1 MILSAKSEDFIEWSA
16 KKDLNIPSNINDL
29 KVSISDINH
38 VSKAEISQIKQ
49 KLTKFNCCI
58 YASGTDLD
66 DNSKIMRFAQSLGM
80 RTFDSHNIDDSAIS
94 TISADKNENNMRY
107 IPYTNK
113 GLNWHTDGYYD
124 SKPIFSWLLHCI
136 EPALS
141 GGENFLLDHELAI
154 REYILKYDDIIYL
167 TNNETFSI
175 PTDEVAKRE
184 ITSNYVC
191 DMNNEYKKLHM
202 NFSMR
207 KENIIVNK
215 DSESA
220 MSKLIKIIKEDCKKY
235 HLTYKLSKSEGI
247 VSNNIL
253 HGRNAFKDGRVMRKI
268 LRIRSHERL

>member
-1 MILSAKSEDFIEWSA
+1 MVLSAKSENFIEWSA
-16 KKDLNIPSNINDL
+16 KKDLNIPSNIDDL

-38 VSKAEISQIKQ
+38 VSKTEISQIKH

-58 YASGTDLD
+58 YASGTDLN

-80 RTFDSHNIDDSAIS
+80 KTFDSHNIDDSAIS
-94 TISADKNENNMRY
+94 MISADKNENNMRY

-124 SKPIFSWLLHCI
+124 NKPIFSWLLHCV

-154 REYILKYDDIIYL
+154 REYVLKHDDITCL
-167 TNNETFSI
+167 MNNQAFSI
-175 PTDEVAKRE
+175 PTDEVAERGV
-184 ITSNYVC
+184 TSNYVC

-207 KENIIVNK
+207 KENIILNK
-215 DSESA
+215 DSKSA

-235 HLTYKLSKSEGI
+235 HLTYKLSRNEGI

-253 HGRNAFKDGRVMRKI
+253 HGRNAFKDGPVMRKI

>member
-38 VSKAEISQIKQ
+38 VSKTEISQIKQ

-66 DNSKIMRFAQSLGM
+66 DDSKIMRFAQSLGM

-94 TISADKNENNMRY
+94 TISANKDENNIRY

-215 DSESA
+215 NSESA

-253 HGRNAFKDGRVMRKI
+253 HGRNAFKDGQVMRKI

>member
-1 MILSAKSEDFIEWSA
+1 MILSAKSDDFIEWSA

-38 VSKAEISQIKQ
+38 VSKTEISQIKQ

-253 HGRNAFKDGRVMRKI
+253 HGRHAFKDGRGMRKI

>member
-38 VSKAEISQIKQ
+38 VSKTEISQIKQ

-94 TISADKNENNMRY
+94 TISANKDENNIRY

-215 DSESA
+215 NSESA

-253 HGRNAFKDGRVMRKI
+253 HGRNAFKDGQVMRKI

>member
-1 MILSAKSEDFIEWSA
+1 MILSAKSEDFIEWAA
-16 KKDLNIPSNINDL
+16 KKDLDIPSNINDL

-94 TISADKNENNMRY
+94 TISANKDENNMRY

-253 HGRNAFKDGRVMRKI
+253 HGRNAFKDGQVMRKI

>member
-1 MILSAKSEDFIEWSA
+1 MILSAKSEDFIEWAA
-16 KKDLNIPSNINDL
+16 KKDLDIPSNINDL

-94 TISADKNENNMRY
+94 TISANKNENNMRY

-215 DSESA
+215 DSGSA

>member
-1 MILSAKSEDFIEWSA
+1 MILSAKSEDFIEWAA
-16 KKDLNIPSNINDL
+16 KKDLDIPSNINDL

-94 TISADKNENNMRY
+94 TISANKDENNMRY

-207 KENIIVNK
+207 KENIIVSK

>member
-1 MILSAKSEDFIEWSA
+1 MVLSAKSENFIEWSA
-16 KKDLNIPSNINDL
+16 KKDLNIPSNIDDL

-38 VSKAEISQIKQ
+38 VSKTEISQIKQ

-58 YASGTDLD
+58 YASGTDLN

-80 RTFDSHNIDDSAIS
+80 KTFDSHNIDDSAIS
-94 TISADKNENNMRY
+94 MISADKNENNMRY

-124 SKPIFSWLLHCI
+124 NKPIFSWLLHCV

-154 REYILKYDDIIYL
+154 REYVLKHDDITCL
-167 TNNETFSI
+167 MNNQAFSI
-175 PTDEVAKRE
+175 PTDEVAERGV
-184 ITSNYVC
+184 TSNYVC

-207 KENIIVNK
+207 KENIILNK
-215 DSESA
+215 DSKSA

-235 HLTYKLSKSEGI
+235 HLTYKLSRNEGI

-253 HGRNAFKDGRVMRKI
+253 HGRNAFKDGPVMRKI

>member
-1 MILSAKSEDFIEWSA
+1 MILSAKSEDFIEWAA
-16 KKDLNIPSNINDL
+16 KKDLDIPSNINDL
-29 KVSISDINH
+29 KVSISDINY

-94 TISADKNENNMRY
+94 TISANKDENNIRY

>member
-1 MILSAKSEDFIEWSA
+1 MVLSAKSENFIEWSA
-16 KKDLNIPSNINDL
+16 KKDLNIPSNIDDL
-29 KVSISDINH
+29 KVSLCDINH
-38 VSKAEISQIKQ
+38 VSKTEISQIKQ

-58 YASGTDLD
+58 YASGTDLN

-80 RTFDSHNIDDSAIS
+80 KTFDSHNIDDSAIS
-94 TISADKNENNMRY
+94 MISADKNENNMRY

-124 SKPIFSWLLHCI
+124 NKPIFSWLLHCV

-154 REYILKYDDIIYL
+154 REYVLKHDDITCL
-167 TNNETFSI
+167 MNNQAFSI
-175 PTDEVAKRE
+175 PTDEVAERGV
-184 ITSNYVC
+184 TSNYVC

-207 KENIIVNK
+207 KENIILNK
-215 DSESA
+215 DSKSA

-235 HLTYKLSKSEGI
+235 HLTYKLSRNEGI

-253 HGRNAFKDGRVMRKI
+253 HGRNSFKDGPVMRKI

>member
-1 MILSAKSEDFIEWSA
+1 MILSAKSVDFIEWSA
-16 KKDLNIPSNINDL
+16 KKDLNIPLNINDL
-29 KVSISDINH
+29 KVSIFDINH
-38 VSKAEISQIKQ
+38 ISKTEISKIKH
-49 KLTKFNCCI
+49 KLAKFNCCI
-58 YASGTDLD
+58 YASDTDLD

-80 RTFDSHNIDDSAIS
+80 KTFDSHNLDDSAIS

-124 SKPIFSWLLHCI
+124 NKPIFSWLLHCV

-154 REYILKYDDIIYL
+154 REYVLKHDDITCL
-167 TNNETFSI
+167 MNNQAFSI
-175 PTDEVAKRE
+175 PTDEVAERGV
-184 ITSNYVC
+184 TSNYVC

-207 KENIIVNK
+207 KENIILNK
-215 DSESA
+215 DSKSA

-235 HLTYKLSKSEGI
+235 HLTYKLSRNEGI

-253 HGRNAFKDGRVMRKI
+253 HGRNAFKDGLVMRKI

>member
-1 MILSAKSEDFIEWSA
+1 MILSAKSEDFIEWAA
-16 KKDLNIPSNINDL
+16 KKDLDIPSNINDL

-38 VSKAEISQIKQ
+38 VSKTEISQIKQ

-94 TISADKNENNMRY
+94 TISANKDENNMRY

-253 HGRNAFKDGRVMRKI
+253 HGRNAFKDGQVMRKI

>member
-1 MILSAKSEDFIEWSA
+1 
-16 KKDLNIPSNINDL
+16 
-29 KVSISDINH
+29 
-38 VSKAEISQIKQ
+38 
-49 KLTKFNCCI
+49 LTKFNCCI

-94 TISADKNENNMRY
+94 TISANKDENNIRY

-215 DSESA
+215 NSESA

>member
-1 MILSAKSEDFIEWSA
+1 MILSAKSEDFIEWAA
-16 KKDLNIPSNINDL
+16 KKDLDIPSNINDL
-29 KVSISDINH
+29 KVSISDINY

-66 DNSKIMRFAQSLGM
+66 DNSTIMRFAQSLGM

-94 TISADKNENNMRY
+94 TISANKDENNIRY

>member
-1 MILSAKSEDFIEWSA
+1 MILSAKSEDFIEWAA
-16 KKDLNIPSNINDL
+16 KKDLDIPSNINDL
-29 KVSISDINH
+29 KVSISDINY

-94 TISADKNENNMRY
+94 TISANKDENNMRY

>member
-1 MILSAKSEDFIEWSA
+1 MILSAKSEDFIEWAS
-16 KKDLNIPSNINDL
+16 KKDLDIPSNINDL

-58 YASGTDLD
+58 YASGTNLD

>member
-1 MILSAKSEDFIEWSA
+1 MILSAKSDDFIEWSA

-38 VSKAEISQIKQ
+38 VSKTEISQIKQ

-80 RTFDSHNIDDSAIS
+80 RTYDSHNIDDSAIS

-207 KENIIVNK
+207 KENIILNK

-253 HGRNAFKDGRVMRKI
+253 HGRNAFKDGRGMRKI

>member
-38 VSKAEISQIKQ
+38 VSKTEISQIKQ

-94 TISADKNENNMRY
+94 TISADKNKNNMRY

>member
-94 TISADKNENNMRY
+94 TISANKDENNIRY

-215 DSESA
+215 NSESA

>member
-1 MILSAKSEDFIEWSA
+1 MILSAKSEDFIEWAA
-16 KKDLNIPSNINDL
+16 KKDLDIPSNINDL

-94 TISADKNENNMRY
+94 TISANKDENNMRY

-253 HGRNAFKDGRVMRKI
+253 HGRNAFKDGRGMRKI

>member
-1 MILSAKSEDFIEWSA
+1 MILSAKSEDFIEWAA
-16 KKDLNIPSNINDL
+16 KKDLDIPSNINDL
-29 KVSISDINH
+29 KVSISDINY

-94 TISADKNENNMRY
+94 TISANKDENNIRY

-215 DSESA
+215 NSESA

>member
-94 TISADKNENNMRY
+94 TISANKDENNMRY

>member
-1 MILSAKSEDFIEWSA
+1 MILSAKSKDFIEWA
-16 KKDLNIPSNINDL
+16 ANKELNIPLNINDL
-29 KVSISDINH
+29 KVNLRDINH
-38 VSKAEISQIKQ
+38 VSKNEISQIKE

-58 YASGTDLD
+58 YISDSNLKEDA
-66 DNSKIMRFAQSLGM
+66 NIMKFAMSLGM
-80 RTFDSHNIDDSAIS
+80 RTFDSHNIDESNIS
-94 TISADKNENNMRY
+94 TISADKTENNIRY

-113 GLNWHTDGYYD
+113 ALNWHTDGYYD
-124 SKPIFSWLLHCI
+124 SKPIFSWLLHCV
-136 EPALS
+136 EPALL

-154 REYILKYDDIIYL
+154 REYILKHDDISCL
-167 TNNETFSI
+167 MNNNAFSI
-175 PTDEVAKRE
+175 PKDKVAEREV
-184 ITSNYVC
+184 TTNYVC

-207 KENIIVNK
+207 KENIKIDK

-220 MSKLIKIIKEDCKKY
+220 VSKLIKIIKEDCKKY

>member
-38 VSKAEISQIKQ
+38 VSKTEISQIKQ

-66 DNSKIMRFAQSLGM
+66 DNSTIMRFAQSLGM

-94 TISADKNENNMRY
+94 TISANKDENNMRY

-191 DMNNEYKKLHM
+191 CLLYTSPSPRDRQKSRMP
-202 NFSMR
+202 S
-207 KENIIVNK
+207 
-215 DSESA
+215 SA
-220 MSKLIKIIKEDCKKY
+220 
-235 HLTYKLSKSEGI
+235 
-247 VSNNIL
+247 
-253 HGRNAFKDGRVMRKI
+253 
-268 LRIRSHERL
+268 

>member
-1 MILSAKSEDFIEWSA
+1 MILSAKSEDFIEWAA
-16 KKDLNIPSNINDL
+16 KKDLDIPSNINDL

-58 YASGTDLD
+58 YASGTNLD

-94 TISADKNENNMRY
+94 TISANKDENNMRY

-191 DMNNEYKKLHM
+191 DMNNEYKKLHI

-215 DSESA
+215 DS
-220 MSKLIKIIKEDCKKY
+220 
-235 HLTYKLSKSEGI
+235 
-247 VSNNIL
+247 
-253 HGRNAFKDGRVMRKI
+253 
-268 LRIRSHERL
+268 

>member
-94 TISADKNENNMRY
+94 TISANKDENNMRY

-215 DSESA
+215 NSESA

-253 HGRNAFKDGRVMRKI
+253 HGRNAFKDGQVMRKI

>member
-1 MILSAKSEDFIEWSA
+1 MVLSAKSENFIEWSA
-16 KKDLNIPSNINDL
+16 KKDLNIPSNIDDL
-29 KVSISDINH
+29 KVSLCDINH
-38 VSKAEISQIKQ
+38 VSKTEISQIKQ

-58 YASGTDLD
+58 YASGTDLN

-80 RTFDSHNIDDSAIS
+80 KTFDSHNIDDSAIS
-94 TISADKNENNMRY
+94 MISADKNENNMRY

-124 SKPIFSWLLHCI
+124 NKPIFSWLLHCV

-154 REYILKYDDIIYL
+154 REYVLKHDDITCL
-167 TNNETFSI
+167 MNNQAFSI
-175 PTDEVAKRE
+175 PTDEVAERGV
-184 ITSNYVC
+184 TSNYVC

-207 KENIIVNK
+207 KENIILNK
-215 DSESA
+215 DSKSA

-235 HLTYKLSKSEGI
+235 HLTYKLSRNEGI

-253 HGRNAFKDGRVMRKI
+253 HGRNAFKDGPVMRKI

>member
-16 KKDLNIPSNINDL
+16 KKDLNIPSDINDL

-94 TISADKNENNMRY
+94 TISANKNENNMRY

>member
-38 VSKAEISQIKQ
+38 VSKTEISQIKQ

-66 DNSKIMRFAQSLGM
+66 DDSKIMRFAQSLCM

-94 TISADKNENNMRY
+94 TISANKDENNMRY

-215 DSESA
+215 DSGSA

>member
-1 MILSAKSEDFIEWSA
+1 MILSAKSEDFIEWAA
-16 KKDLNIPSNINDL
+16 KKDLDIPSNINDL

-38 VSKAEISQIKQ
+38 VSKTEISQIKQ

-154 REYILKYDDIIYL
+154 REYVLKYDDITCL
-167 TNNETFSI
+167 TNNQAFSI
-175 PTDEVAKRE
+175 PTDEVAKRGD
-184 ITSNYVC
+184 TSNYVC

-207 KENIIVNK
+207 KENIIFNK
-215 DSESA
+215 DSKSA

-235 HLTYKLSKSEGI
+235 HLTYKLSRNEGI

-253 HGRNAFKDGRVMRKI
+253 HGRNAFKDGPG
-268 LRIRSHERL
+268 HEKNS

>member
-38 VSKAEISQIKQ
+38 VSKTEISQIKQ

-66 DNSKIMRFAQSLGM
+66 DDSKIMRFAQSLGM

-94 TISADKNENNMRY
+94 TISANKDENNMRY

-253 HGRNAFKDGRVMRKI
+253 HGRNAFKDGQVMRKI

>member
-38 VSKAEISQIKQ
+38 VSKTEISQIKQ

-66 DNSKIMRFAQSLGM
+66 DDSKIMRFAQSLGM

-94 TISADKNENNMRY
+94 TISANKDENNIRY

-253 HGRNAFKDGRVMRKI
+253 HGRNAFKDGQVMRKI

>member
-1 MILSAKSEDFIEWSA
+1 MILSAKSEDFIEWAA
-16 KKDLNIPSNINDL
+16 KKDLDIPSNINDL

-58 YASGTDLD
+58 YASGTNLD

-94 TISADKNENNMRY
+94 TISANKDENNMRY

-215 DSESA
+215 DSEYA

-253 HGRNAFKDGRVMRKI
+253 HGRSAFKDGRVMRKI